1 MKKVSLL
8 FSAILLIFFL
18 IACTESSSTSADQN
32 EKEEP
37 SSEEAS
43 SDKQKKE
50 EASSEEKKK
59 EETKPPQPYQPIE
72 PAEDAKPL
80 KESMTEEQLAKMPK
94 VEAHGG
100 ERERMIPVG
109 ADPRQRSR
117 RSNGWTVKGSSTGCL
132 LWTSELDQYGY
143 SRGDGT
149 RRSYGKVKGTDSSL
163 FEC

>member
-37 SSEEAS
+37 SSEKDS

-80 KESMTEEQLAKMPK
+80 KESMSEEQLAKMPK

-109 ADPRQRSR
+109 Q
-117 RSNGWTVKGSSTGCL
+117 TLVKGAEDQTDGPLKDHRLVAYYGHPNSTNMGIL
-132 LWTSELDQYGY
+132 GEMEPDALMEKLKEQT
-143 SRGDGT
+143 
-149 RRSYGKVKGTDSSL
+149 
-163 FEC
+163 